1 MIEKVVLT
9 VLSFA
14 EHDTIAR
21 SAGDNEEGPIDDL
34 GFSGWRSCSA
44 EH

>member
-1 MIEKVVLT
+1 MIKEAVLT
-9 VLSFA
+9 VQSFA

-21 SAGDNEEGPIDDL
+21 SAGDDKEGPIDDL